1 MKVKESS
8 KIPNISATKNVFP
21 SPTEKEMKSP
31 EFKAIFNLIKR
42 WDIGIA
48 EQGGY
53 QHGNGSHVKLIL
65 DVLKPFKRRDTIDDF
80 LKEEVCE
87 HEFISKEFPS
97 QTYGTCMNCGITL
110 INLNN

>member
-1 MKVKESS
+1 MKEKEPL
-8 KIPNISATKNVFP
+8 PNIVSNKSVFP

-65 DVLKPFKRRDTIDDF
+65 DVLKPFKRKDTIDDV
-80 LKEEVCE
+80 LKTDE
-87 HEFISKEFPS
+87 
-97 QTYGTCMNCGITL
+97 
-110 INLNN
+110 

>member
-1 MKVKESS
+1 MKELS
-8 KIPNISATKNVFP
+8 KIPNTSSTKNVFP
-21 SPTEKEMKSP
+21 SPTEKEMESA

-65 DVLKPFKRRDTIDDF
+65 DTLKPFKRKDTIDDF
-80 LKEEVCE
+80 LKTDIICE

-110 INLNN
+110 INLI